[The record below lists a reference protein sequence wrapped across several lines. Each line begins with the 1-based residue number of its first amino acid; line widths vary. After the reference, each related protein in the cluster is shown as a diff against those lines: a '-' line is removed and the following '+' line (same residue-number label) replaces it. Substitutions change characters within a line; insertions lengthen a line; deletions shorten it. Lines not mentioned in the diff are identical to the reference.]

1 MADFALWATA
11 CGATPWPAG
20 TFAHA
25 YDVNRKAAFETNPV
39 AVCIRRL
46 MAKRTSRAGAAS
58 DLLRVATYL
67 AGDDISKK
75 GADWPKHPGALA
87 GRLRRMQTPLR
98 MLGIE
103 ICFSRRKRDVPDPRA
118 VVLGRLQIHYR

>member
-1 MADFALWATA
+1 
-11 CGATPWPAG
+11 
-20 TFAHA
+20 
-25 YDVNRKAAFETNPV
+25 
-39 AVCIRRL
+39 

-58 DLLRVATYL
+58 DLRVATYL

-87 GRLRRMQTPLR
+87 GRLRRVQTPLR
-98 MLGIE
+98 

-118 VVLGRLQIHYR
+118 VVLSRLRIHYR

>member
-1 MADFALWATA
+1 MWQSGGSGLR
-11 CGATPWPAG
+11 PA
-20 TFAHA
+20 A
-25 YDVNRKAAFETNPV
+25 
-39 AVCIRRL
+39 RRHL
-46 MAKRTSRAGAAS
+46 
-58 DLLRVATYL
+58 L

-87 GRLRRMQTPLR
+87 GRLRRVQTPLR